1 MLDTTTVAFEAS
13 YRYCV
18 SIQPHLYQF
27 FKENAS
33 RNPNPFLEFLIQKY
47 EKQILYSKAQHQLKR
62 ASCQYQPKTKDYKR
76 IVIRGVSPEIWRRLK
91 NLKSLTGYSISYLFR
106 VMLEWELENRGKP
119 IQPLLPQIHLELGSG
134 GEGEASPPFPLNNY
148 VYVQYGERRNQRL
161 FTIFLDFF

>member
-47 EKQILYSKAQHQLKR
+47 EKQILYSKAQRQLKR

-91 NLKSLTGYSISYLFR
+91 SLKSLTGYSVSYLFR
-106 VMLEWELENRGKP
+106 VMLEWELENQGKP
-119 IQPLLPQIHLELGSG
+119 IQPILPQIQFYLSHNAFDFYS
-134 GEGEASPPFPLNNY
+134 ASTPLNNY
-148 VYVQYGERRNQRL
+148 FYVEYGNVRERQL
-161 FTIFLDFF
+161 MTIFLDFP